1 MSRTNSDKL
10 IAGGYFIMAALQ
22 VVATWQ
28 GLEQSQGLPR
38 MLAMVGGGTLGAI
51 PIVGSISGM
60 WGAMAAWGW
69 SFLPSLLIFFW
80 YVPTVMIAAAI
91 EARSPARKRPA

>member
-38 MLAMVGGGTLGAI
+38 MLAMVGGGLVGAVPILGSAT
-51 PIVGSISGM
+51 GM

-69 SFLPSLLIFFW
+69 SFLPSLVVFFW
-80 YVPTVMIAAAI
+80 YVPAILIVAAL
-91 EARSPARKRPA
+91 EARATTAKRPA

>member
-1 MSRTNSDKL
+1 MEKSSFEKL
-10 IAGGYFIMAALQ
+10 MTAGYLVMATLQ

-28 GLEQSQGLPR
+28 GLEQSSGMPR
-38 MLAMVGGGTLGAI
+38 ALAMVGGGVVGAV
-51 PIVGSISGM
+51 PILGSITGL

-80 YVPTVMIAAAI
+80 YVPAVLIAAAFD
-91 EARSPARKRPA
+91 ARRRSRKRPA

>member
-1 MSRTNSDKL
+1 MSRRNSDKL
-10 IAGGYFIMAALQ
+10 IAGGYFVMAALQ

-28 GLEQSQGLPR
+28 GLEHASGMPR

-51 PIVGSISGM
+51 PILGSATGM

-69 SFLPSLLIFFW
+69 SFLPALLIFFW
-80 YVPTVMIAAAI
+80 YVPTIVIVAALD
-91 EARSPARKRPA
+91 ARATAQKRPA

>member
-1 MSRTNSDKL
+1 MARTNFDTL

-38 MLAMVGGGTLGAI
+38 MLAMVGGGLVGAV
-51 PIVGSISGM
+51 PVLGSITGM

-69 SFLPSLLIFFW
+69 SFLPSLVVFFW
-80 YVPTVMIAAAI
+80 YVPTILIVAAL
-91 EARSPARKRPA
+91 EARATTGKRPA

>member
-1 MSRTNSDKL
+1 MAGTKFDKL

-38 MLAMVGGGTLGAI
+38 MLAMVGGGLVGAV
-51 PIVGSISGM
+51 PILGSITGM

-69 SFLPSLLIFFW
+69 SFLPSLLVFFW
-80 YVPTVMIAAAI
+80 YAPTILIVAAL
-91 EARSPARKRPA
+91 EARGTAQKRPA

>member
-28 GLEQSQGLPR
+28 GLEP
-38 MLAMVGGGTLGAI
+38 
-51 PIVGSISGM
+51 
-60 WGAMAAWGW
+60 
-69 SFLPSLLIFFW
+69 
-80 YVPTVMIAAAI
+80 
-91 EARSPARKRPA
+91 

>member
-28 GLEQSQGLPR
+28 GLEQSQGFPR
-38 MLAMVGGGTLGAI
+38 MLAMVGGG
-51 PIVGSISGM
+51 IVGAVPILGSATGM

-80 YVPTVMIAAAI
+80 YVPTIIFVAALD
-91 EARSPARKRPA
+91 ARRTSQERPA